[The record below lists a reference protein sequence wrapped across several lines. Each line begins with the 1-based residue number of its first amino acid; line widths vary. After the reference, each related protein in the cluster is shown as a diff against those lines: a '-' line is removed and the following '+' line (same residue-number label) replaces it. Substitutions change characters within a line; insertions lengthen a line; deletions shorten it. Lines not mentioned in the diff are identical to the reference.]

1 MIKRSPKLTPNEFVF
16 GFLYFA
22 LQLIVIPSLLVVIN
36 TFLLPKPLSDAV
48 INFLFFGM
56 NFAAVLLI
64 FHKYLKMNW
73 RIAAAQP
80 WKMLRFAGI
89 GLIFYFFGTS
99 LITTVITWIYP
110 EFLNIN
116 DQSIMGMVQ
125 DHFGIMVI
133 GTVILV
139 PITEEAF
146 YRGLIFRQLFD
157 RSPVLAYLLSMAAF
171 SIIHIA
177 GYVGMA
183 DALTLVLSFFQYLPA
198 GFALAWCYH
207 RTGSIFTSVLL
218 HMTVNQIGILTMR

>member
-16 GFLYFA
+16 GIIYFF
-22 LQLIVIPSLLVVIN
+22 LQLIVIPSLLFVIN
-36 TFLLPKPLSDAV
+36 TLLLPKSLSDTA
-48 INFLFFGM
+48 INCLFFGI

-64 FHKYLKMNW
+64 FHKYLQLNW
-73 RIAAAQP
+73 RFAAANP
-80 WKMLRFAGI
+80 WNVLRFAGI

-99 LITTVITWIYP
+99 LITTAITWIHP

-116 DQSIMGMVQ
+116 DQSIMAMVQ

-133 GTVILV
+133 ATVILV
-139 PITEEAF
+139 PIAEEAF

-157 RSPVLAYLLSMAAF
+157 RSPILAYLVSMAVF
-171 SIIHIA
+171 SVIHIA
-177 GYVGMA
+177 GYVGMV
-183 DALTLVLSFFQYLPA
+183 DTLTLVLSFFQYLPA

-207 RTGSIFTSVLL
+207 RTGSIFTSILL